1 MTIKKK
7 MVLFFL
13 LFAILPTIFVGTLGY
28 ITARKSIENIRM
40 ADLKSIADLKASG
53 IEDFFIALKEDLLYV
68 KNHPD
73 VQKNIMLLT
82 GSPRNFFSPE
92 YQKTRYEIDRI
103 FKIKQKVHQYL
114 NILFLDP
121 RGKIIYVLH
130 RSNRPE
136 RLGDL
141 LPESVRESFD
151 EGKRGFYFSKIFN
164 RKTGPSDQLAML
176 ITAPVLNFEGN
187 LAGVIAF
194 EVALDPILAI
204 IRENKGLEETGEIFI
219 TRKSEDVLLFHDSLR
234 YDPKVVLKR
243 ISFFEDRQT
252 VPIRQ
257 RFEGEE
263 GSGIYLDYRNKQ
275 VIVSWR
281 HIQPPDWV
289 IAAKIDASEAF
300 APANHLMIMVCIIT
314 IIAIIMGSFVGI
326 AVANSISD
334 PIQVLEKG
342 IEVIGSGNLNH
353 KVGTQ
358 AKDEIGRLGR
368 AFDQMT
374 QNLKAVTASR
384 DELNIEVGK
393 RKRIQT
399 ALQESVGALRE
410 RVKELNCFFGLSTLI
425 ENHTLSMEQILQ
437 GSVDL
442 IPPAMRFS
450 KIACAQII
458 LDARKFK
465 TMECKETT
473 WKIHRNI
480 MVNGEPIGILEV
492 FYMQERGK
500 DAADIFL
507 IEEQNM
513 INAVAERLGKLIE
526 RKRSE
531 AALRESE
538 KRFRSLVENSL
549 TGISIIQDN
558 EIVYQ
563 NLEQQKILGP
573 LPRKFK
579 LLDLD
584 NIHPDD
590 VEKVREFYL
599 RNIIGDFHSMD
610 IDFRFYPWEK
620 KNGEKKI
627 KWIHYRTSPIKY
639 EGKDS
644 ILVNIMD
651 MTKTKEME
659 HLLRIQDKMASL
671 GRIAAAIAHEIR
683 NPLSG
688 INIYLSA
695 LEKIYDKGEG
705 TEKIKRI
712 IHQIQNASNKID
724 SIIKRIMDF
733 SKPLEPNSRLINL
746 NHYIEETVKFYDDI
760 LRKKDIQVVKCMAD
774 NLPFCF
780 ADPQLIEQ
788 LILNLIINAVE
799 AMKDMNGNKKIKIT
813 SAKEKDR
820 IILRVSDSGPGV
832 PVEIRNSIFEPFYTT
847 KDNSTGVGLS
857 IVHRIVTDHCGKLS
871 VCESDWGGAEFKVDI
886 PIENIN
892 TMSEEKCS

>member
-40 ADLKSIADLKASG
+40 ADLKSIADLKANS

-73 VQKNIMLLT
+73 VQKNIMSLT
-82 GSPRNFFSPE
+82 GSPRNFFSLE
-92 YQKTRYEIDRI
+92 YQKTRNEIDRI

-114 NILFLDP
+114 NILFLNP
-121 RGKIIYVLH
+121 KGEIIYVLH

-136 RLGDL
+136 RLGGL
-141 LPESVRESFD
+141 LPESVRESFN

-164 RKTGPSDQLAML
+164 RKTGSPDQLAML

-187 LAGVIAF
+187 PAGVIAF
-194 EVALDPILAI
+194 EVAMDPILAI

-219 TRKSEDVLLFHDSLR
+219 TRKSEDVLLFHDSLKP
-234 YDPKVVLKR
+234 DPKAVLKR

-252 VPIRQ
+252 VPTKQ
-257 RFEGEE
+257 LFEGQE
-263 GSGIYLDYRNKQ
+263 GSGIYLDYQNKQ

-326 AVANSISD
+326 TVANSISD
-334 PIQVLEKG
+334 PIEVLEKG

-358 AKDEIGRLGR
+358 AKDEVGRLGR

-384 DELNIEVGK
+384 DELNIEVRK
-393 RKRIQT
+393 RKRIQF
-399 ALQESVGALRE
+399 ALQKSVGALRE
-410 RVKELNCFFGLSTLI
+410 RVNELNCLFGLSTLI
-425 ENHTLSMEQILQ
+425 ENHSLSIDQILQ

-450 KIACAQII
+450 EIAGAQII
-458 LDARKFK
+458 LEGKQFK
-465 TMECKETT
+465 TTACRETT
-473 WKIHRNI
+473 WKTDRKII
-480 MVNGEPIGILEV
+480 VNGEPIGIIEV
-492 FYMQERGK
+492 FYLEKRGET
-500 DAADIFL
+500 AADIFL
-507 IEEQNM
+507 TEEQNM

-558 EIVYQ
+558 EVVYQ

-590 VEKVREFYL
+590 VEKVRELYL
-599 RNIIGDFHSMD
+599 RNITGDFQTMD
-610 IDFRFYPWEK
+610 IDFRFYPWK
-620 KNGEKKI
+620 RKNNGKNI

-639 EGKDS
+639 EGKNS

-671 GRIAAAIAHEIR
+671 GRVAAAIAHEIR

-695 LEKIYDKGEG
+695 LEKIYDKGEDV
-705 TEKIKRI
+705 EKIKRI
-712 IHQIQNASNKID
+712 FRQIQNASNKID

-746 NHYIEETVKFYDDI
+746 NHYIEETVKFYDDM
-760 LRKKDIQVVKCMAD
+760 LRKKEIQVVKRLAD

-813 SAKEKDR
+813 SSREKSR
-820 IILRVSDSGPGV
+820 IILSVSDSGPGV
-832 PVEIRNSIFEPFYTT
+832 PTEIRNSIFEPFYTT
-847 KDNSTGVGLS
+847 KDNSTGIGLS

-886 PIENIN
+886 PMENTSIRQN
-892 TMSEEKCS
+892 HT